1 MTKSDLI
8 EKLAENGKLP
18 KKQAEA
24 IVDLVFDSMV
34 DAMKRGER
42 IEIRGFGSFVVK
54 DYKPYTGRNPK
65 TGDKVD
71 VRAKKL
77 PFFKVGKE
85 MKERVDASD
94 APIQPDTGDDAM

>member
-8 EKLAENGKLP
+8 EKLAENSKLP

-24 IVDLVFDSMV
+24 IVDLVFAQMI
-34 DAMKRGER
+34 DAMKMGDR

-65 TGDKVD
+65 TGDKVE
-71 VRAKKL
+71 VKSKKL

-85 MKERVDASD
+85 MKERVDVVE
-94 APIQPDTGDDAM
+94 GDDKKAIS